1 MVNLSGFIRFHA
13 QRTPGKTALV
23 YGNQRISYMEFLRR
37 IERLGG
43 WLVRQGVG
51 TGDVVAVLMKNSA
64 AFLEIAFATSHV
76 GAVLL
81 PVNYRLSAEEVTYI
95 ARDAGARLLLVD
107 DDLLSRAG
115 GVDRIVAVDAD
126 AQQDMGRLTGAC
138 APAEVAVRW
147 PDDLMRLMYTS
158 GTTARP
164 KGVMHSY
171 GNFYWKNAAHQM
183 EFGLSPDTR
192 LLVTLPL
199 YHVGAYD
206 LPGIAVLWCG
216 GTIVLHRDFDPQAV
230 LAAFD
235 SERITGVALV
245 PVMTGMLLACP
256 ERDRYDVSSLRWV
269 CGGGEKTPESRI
281 RAFSDYFRNARYID
295 AYGLT
300 ESCSGDTFMAAGR
313 EIEKI
318 GSAGRATLHVEI
330 QIRSVDGEILPPGR
344 TGEICLRGPKITR
357 GYWNDPEKTRA
368 SFHGDWFRTG
378 DAGHL
383 DADGFLYLTD
393 RIKDMI
399 ISGGENIASSEIE
412 RVIYL
417 LPQVRDAAVI
427 GVPDDHWGERPVAIV
442 ALTPGAVLDLQA
454 LTAHCRAHL
463 GGFKVPKELL
473 LVAELPRNAT
483 GKVLKR
489 ELRRM
494 YADSSLLHPTTRDS
508 S

>member
-1 MVNLSGFIRFHA
+1 
-13 QRTPGKTALV
+13 
-23 YGNQRISYMEFLRR
+23 
-37 IERLGG
+37 
-43 WLVRQGVG
+43 
-51 TGDVVAVLMKNSA
+51 
-64 AFLEIAFATSHV
+64 
-76 GAVLL
+76 
-81 PVNYRLSAEEVTYI
+81 
-95 ARDAGARLLLVD
+95 
-107 DDLLSRAG
+107 
-115 GVDRIVAVDAD
+115 
-126 AQQDMGRLTGAC
+126 
-138 APAEVAVRW
+138 
-147 PDDLMRLMYTS
+147 
-158 GTTARP
+158 
-164 KGVMHSY
+164 
-171 GNFYWKNAAHQM
+171 
-183 EFGLSPDTR
+183 
-192 LLVTLPL
+192 
-199 YHVGAYD
+199 
-206 LPGIAVLWCG
+206 
-216 GTIVLHRDFDPQAV
+216 
-230 LAAFD
+230 
-235 SERITGVALV
+235 
-245 PVMTGMLLACP
+245 MLLACP